1 MKEYTPGNKNTSVEK
16 KATKIV
22 KGPVKTK
29 QKSELSKVA
38 STFIAEDVSSVK
50 DYIVWDVLIPAAK
63 NTILDIIIDS
73 ANMFFG
79 GSKSRK
85 SNSNGGNYNKVAYNS
100 RFIGSENSRP
110 ADRSRPIMRYS
121 MLDIT
126 VDNRGEAE
134 AVIRQ
139 LRDMLA
145 EYGEVSVGDLY
156 DIVGISN
163 DFTDYKYGWVNL
175 ESARA
180 VRTRDGYLLDLPKV
194 IPLNK

>member
-1 MKEYTPGNKNTSVEK
+1 MQEYIPNKNSTSIEK

-38 STFIAEDVSSVK
+38 STFIAEDISNVK
-50 DYIVWDVLIPAAK
+50 SYIIWDVLIPAAK

-79 GSKSRK
+79 GSKNRK
-85 SNSNGGNYNKVAYNS
+85 SNNNNYNKVSYRS
-100 RFIGSENSRP
+100 CFSGTENSRP
-110 ADRSRPIMRYS
+110 ADRTRPIMRYS

-139 LRDMLA
+139 LRDMCS

-156 DIVGISN
+156 DIVGIPN

-175 ESARA
+175 ESAKA
-180 VRTRDGYLLDLPKV
+180 TRTRDGYFLDLPKI

>member
-1 MKEYTPGNKNTSVEK
+1 MQEYGNNKGQKIEK
-16 KATKIV
+16 KGSKII

-38 STFIAEDVSSVK
+38 STFIAEDVSNVK
-50 DYIVWDVLIPAAK
+50 SYIIWDVLIPAAK

-85 SNSNGGNYNKVAYNS
+85 SSSSGRNTPYRSYYG
-100 RFIGSENSRP
+100 GSENSRP
-110 ADRSRPIMRYS
+110 AERTRPMIKYS

-134 AVIRQ
+134 AILRQIRDY
-139 LRDMLA
+139 LED
-145 EYGEVSVGDLY
+145 YGEVSVGDLY
-156 DIVGISN
+156 DACGITAEY
-163 DFTDYKYGWVNL
+163 TDYKYGWANL
-175 ESARA
+175 DSAKA
-180 VRTRDGYLLDLPKV
+180 VRVRDGYFLDLPK
-194 IPLNK
+194 IIQLNK

>member
-1 MKEYTPGNKNTSVEK
+1 MQEYGGKKDQTIEK
-16 KATKIV
+16 KASKIV

-38 STFIAEDVSSVK
+38 STFIAEDVSNVK
-50 DYIVWDVLIPAAK
+50 SYIIWDVLIPAAK

-85 SNSNGGNYNKVAYNS
+85 SNGNGGNYNKVAYNS

-126 VDNRGEAE
+126 LDNRGEAE
-134 AVIRQ
+134 AVIHQ
-139 LRDMLA
+139 LKDMLA

-175 ESARA
+175 ESAKA
-180 VRTRDGYLLDLPKV
+180 VRVRDGYFLDLPKI

>member
-1 MKEYTPGNKNTSVEK
+1 MQEYSNNNGQKIEK
-16 KATKIV
+16 KGSKIV

-50 DYIVWDVLIPAAK
+50 SYIIWDVLIPAAK
-63 NTILDIIIDS
+63 NTILDIIVDS

-85 SNSNGGNYNKVAYNS
+85 SSSGSGRNTPYRSYYG
-100 RFIGSENSRP
+100 GSENSRP
-110 ADRSRPIMRYS
+110 AERARPAMRYS

-134 AVIRQ
+134 AILRQIRDY
-139 LRDMLA
+139 LED
-145 EYGEVSVGDLY
+145 YGEVSVGDLY
-156 DIVGISN
+156 DACGIASEY
-163 DFTDYKYGWVNL
+163 TDYKYGWVNL
-175 ESARA
+175 DSAKA
-180 VRTRDGYLLDLPKV
+180 VRVRDGYFLELPK
-194 IPLNK
+194 IIALSK

>member
-1 MKEYTPGNKNTSVEK
+1 MKEYTPDKKNTSVEK
-16 KATKIV
+16 RASKIV
-22 KGPVKTK
+22 TGPVKTK

-50 DYIVWDVLIPAAK
+50 DYIIWDVLIPAAK

-79 GSKSRK
+79 GSKNRK
-85 SNSNGGNYNKVAYNS
+85 SNNNNNYNKVSYRS
-100 RFIGSENSRP
+100 CYTGSENSRP
-110 ADRSRPIMRYS
+110 AERKGPVMRYS

-126 VDNRGEAE
+126 LPNRGEAE
-134 AVIRQ
+134 KVIRQ
-139 LRDMLA
+139 MRDSLE

-156 DIVGISN
+156 DFCGIDG
-163 DFTDYKYGWVNL
+163 DFTDYKYGWANL
-175 ESARA
+175 DSARA
-180 VRTRDGYLLDLPKV
+180 ERVRDGYRLDLPKI

>member
-1 MKEYTPGNKNTSVEK
+1 MQEHTPSNKKNTTIEK
-16 KATKIV
+16 KASKIV
-22 KGPVKTK
+22 SGPVKTK

-38 STFIAEDVSSVK
+38 STFIAEDVSNVK
-50 DYIVWDVLIPAAK
+50 SYIIWDVLIPAAK

-85 SNSNGGNYNKVAYNS
+85 TTNNNYNKVAYNS

-110 ADRSRPIMRYS
+110 AERRGPIMRYS

-126 VDNRGEAE
+126 VPNRGEAE
-134 AVIRQ
+134 KVIRQ
-139 LRDMLA
+139 MRDSLE

-156 DIVGISN
+156 DFCGI
-163 DFTDYKYGWVNL
+163 DGDYTDYKYGWVNL

-180 VRTRDGYLLDLPKV
+180 VRTRDGYLLDLPKI

>member
-1 MKEYTPGNKNTSVEK
+1 MQEYTPNKKNTSIEK
-16 KATKIV
+16 KASKIV

-29 QKSELSKVA
+29 QKSELSKIA
-38 STFIAEDVSSVK
+38 STFVAEDVSNVK
-50 DYIVWDVLIPAAK
+50 SYILWDVLIPAAK

-85 SNSNGGNYNKVAYNS
+85 SNGGSHTQYRNYY
-100 RFIGSENSRP
+100 GTTENSRP
-110 ADRSRPIMRYS
+110 AERTRPIMKYS

-134 AVIRQ
+134 AILRQ
-139 LRDMLA
+139 IKGYLS

-156 DIVGISN
+156 DTCGITPEH
-163 DFTDYKYGWVNL
+163 TDYKYGWVNL
-175 ESARA
+175 DSAKAIR
-180 VRTRDGYLLDLPKV
+180 VRDGYFLDLPKV
-194 IPLNK
+194 ISLNK

>member
-1 MKEYTPGNKNTSVEK
+1 MQEYALNKNSTSVEK

-38 STFIAEDVSSVK
+38 STFIAEDISNVK
-50 DYIVWDVLIPAAK
+50 SYIIWDVLIPAAK
-63 NTILDIIIDS
+63 NTIRDIIVDS

-79 GSKSRK
+79 GSKNRK
-85 SNSNGGNYNKVAYNS
+85 SNNNNYNKVSYRS
-100 RFIGSENSRP
+100 CFSGTENSRP
-110 ADRSRPIMRYS
+110 ADRTRPIMRYS

-139 LRDMLA
+139 LRDMCS

-156 DIVGISN
+156 DIVGIPN

-175 ESARA
+175 ESAKA
-180 VRTRDGYLLDLPKV
+180 TRTRDGYFLDLPKI

>member
-1 MKEYTPGNKNTSVEK
+1 MQEYTPNKKNTSVEK
-16 KATKIV
+16 KASKIV
-22 KGPVKTK
+22 KGSVKTK

-38 STFIAEDVSSVK
+38 STFIAEDVSNVK
-50 DYIVWDVLIPAAK
+50 SYIIWDVLIPAAK

-79 GSKSRK
+79 GSKNRK
-85 SNSNGGNYNKVAYNS
+85 SNGNYDKVSYRS
-100 RFIGSENSRP
+100 YYGSNEKSRP
-110 ADRSRPIMRYS
+110 AERKPAIMRYS

-126 VDNRGEAE
+126 LDNRGEAE
-134 AVIRQ
+134 KVIRQ
-139 LRDMLA
+139 LRDSLE

-156 DIVGISN
+156 DFCGI
-163 DFTDYKYGWVNL
+163 DGDYTDYKYGWVNL

-180 VRTRDGYLLDLPKV
+180 VRTRDGYFLDLPKI